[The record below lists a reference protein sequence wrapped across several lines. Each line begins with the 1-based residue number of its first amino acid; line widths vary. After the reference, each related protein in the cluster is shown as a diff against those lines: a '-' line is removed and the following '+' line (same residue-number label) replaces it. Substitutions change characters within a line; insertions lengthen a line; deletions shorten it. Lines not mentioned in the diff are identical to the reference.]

1 MALVVQRWQRN
12 GQHRLYVKDTDTRA
26 QLGYYDVR
34 TGRLS
39 VKDDAR
45 SYEIVSVLRPFLSGS
60 VPDGIAHL
68 MPQYPA
74 TPEEILA
81 ETEAYET
88 FSASAARPRP
98 RAVHRPSWPR
108 GTKGERVVG
117 RRLARLGRDGWDVL
131 RAVSEQGGDEVEHL
145 VVGPPGV
152 FTVSTLHHRGARI
165 RVGGQ
170 VMWVDDAIREYLR
183 NARIEA
189 AGIAR
194 RLSEALEAGGGL
206 PGGGPAGAAPGAAAG
221 SAAGSPP
228 EQEPTVRVRP
238 VLAFV
243 DAAAIDTHD
252 GHPDVLVVAGERLDA
267 ELRECRGELSL
278 PERDR
283 IVAAAHRAGLWT
295 I

>member
-60 VPDGIAHL
+60 VPEGLQHL

-74 TPEEILA
+74 TPAEILA

-88 FSASAARPRP
+88 FSASAPRPRP
-98 RAVHRPSWPR
+98 RGVHRPSWPR

-131 RAVSEQGGDEVEHL
+131 RAVSEHGGDEVEHL

-170 VMWVDDAIREYLR
+170 VVWVDDAIREYLR

-189 AGIAR
+189 GKVER
-194 RLSEALEAGGGL
+194 RLEQALGGG
-206 PGGGPAGAAPGAAAG
+206 G
-221 SAAGSPP
+221 
-228 EQEPTVRVRP
+228 PTVRVRP

-243 DAAAIDTHD
+243 GAAEIDTHE
-252 GHPDVLVVAGERLDA
+252 GHPDVLIVAGERLDA
-267 ELRECRGELSL
+267 ELRDCRGELSL

-283 IVAAAHRAGLWT
+283 IVAAAHRVGLWT

>member
-1 MALVVQRWQRN
+1 MALVVQRWRRN

-45 SYEIVSVLRPFLSGS
+45 SYEIVSVLRPYLSGS
-60 VPDGIAHL
+60 VPEGIAHL
-68 MPQYPA
+68 MPRYPA
-74 TPEEILA
+74 TPAELLA
-81 ETEAYET
+81 GTEAYET
-88 FSASAARPRP
+88 FSASTPRARPRGGRRLTP
-98 RAVHRPSWPR
+98 APWTR
-108 GTKGERVVG
+108 GSKGERVVG
-117 RRLARLGRDGWDVL
+117 RRLTRLGRDGWDVL
-131 RAVSEQGGDEVEHL
+131 RAIPAFGGDEVEHL

-152 FTVSTLHHRGARI
+152 FTVSTLYHRGARI

-170 VMWVDDAIREYLR
+170 VVWVNDAIREYLR
-183 NARIEA
+183 NARSEA
-189 AGIAR
+189 AAVAR
-194 RLSEALEAGGGL
+194 RLGGALDGSGGGVAGGG
-206 PGGGPAGAAPGAAAG
+206 GGGASGGAPA
-221 SAAGSPP
+221 
-228 EQEPTVRVRP
+228 VRVTP

-243 DAAAIDTHD
+243 GAASVDTHD

-267 ELRECRGELSL
+267 ELRDCRGELSL

>member
-45 SYEIVSVLRPFLSGS
+45 SYEIVSVLRPYLSGS
-60 VPDGIAHL
+60 VPEGIAHL

-88 FSASAARPRP
+88 FSASAPRPRP
-98 RAVHRPSWPR
+98 RGVHRPSWPR

-131 RAVSEQGGDEVEHL
+131 RAVPEQGGDEIEHL

-170 VMWVDDAIREYLR
+170 VVWVDDAIREYLR

-189 AGIAR
+189 ARVSR
-194 RLSEALEAGGGL
+194 RLSEALGAGVGANGGVS
-206 PGGGPAGAAPGAAAG
+206 GTAPGAAP
-221 SAAGSPP
+221 S
-228 EQEPTVRVRP
+228 QEPTVRVRP

-243 DAAAIDTHD
+243 GAAAIDTHD
-252 GHPDVLVVAGERLDA
+252 GHPDVLIVAGERLDA

>member
-1 MALVVQRWQRN
+1 MALVVQRWQKN

-39 VKDDAR
+39 VKDGTR

-60 VPDGIAHL
+60 VPDGLQHL

-74 TPEEILA
+74 AAADLLA
-81 ETEAYET
+81 ETESFET
-88 FSASAARPRP
+88 FSASAPRARPRGTRRLTP
-98 RAVHRPSWPR
+98 WRR
-108 GTKGERVVG
+108 GSKGERVVG
-117 RRLARLGRDGWDVL
+117 RRLAALGHDGWDVL
-131 RAVSEQGGDEVEHL
+131 RAINDHGGEEVEHL
-145 VVGPPGV
+145 VIGPPGV
-152 FTVSTLHHRGARI
+152 FTINTLYHRDARI
-165 RVGGQ
+165 RVGSQ
-170 VMWVDDAIREYLR
+170 VIWVDDSIREYLR

-189 AGIAR
+189 TSVAR
-194 RLSEALEAGGGL
+194 RLGDSLGGQAV
-206 PGGGPAGAAPGAAAG
+206 P
-221 SAAGSPP
+221 
-228 EQEPTVRVRP
+228 VIP

-243 DAAAIDTHD
+243 GADAIDTHD

-267 ELRECRGELSL
+267 ELRDCRGELSL

>member
-1 MALVVQRWQRN
+1 MTLVVQRWQRN

-26 QLGYYDVR
+26 QVGYYDVR

-45 SYEIVSVLRPFLSGS
+45 SYEIVSVLRPYLSGS
-60 VPDGIAHL
+60 VPEGLQHL

-74 TPEEILA
+74 TPAEVLA
-81 ETEAYET
+81 GTEAYET
-88 FSASAARPRP
+88 FSASAP
-98 RAVHRPSWPR
+98 RARTRVR
-108 GTKGERVVG
+108 GTGRLTPWLGSKGERIVG
-117 RRLARLGRDGWDVL
+117 RRLAALGRDGWDVL
-131 RAVSEQGGDEVEHL
+131 RAVQEDGGEEIAHL
-145 VVGPPGV
+145 VIGPPGV
-152 FTVSTLHHRGARI
+152 FTISTLYHRGARI

-170 VMWVDDAIREYLR
+170 VVWVDDAIREYLR

-189 AGIAR
+189 ASVAR
-194 RLSEALEAGGGL
+194 RLGDVLGGL
-206 PGGGPAGAAPGAAAG
+206 PVP
-221 SAAGSPP
+221 
-228 EQEPTVRVRP
+228 VIP

-267 ELRECRGELSL
+267 ALRDCRGELSL

>member
-88 FSASAARPRP
+88 FSASAPRPRP
-98 RAVHRPSWPR
+98 RGVHRPSWPR

-131 RAVSEQGGDEVEHL
+131 RAVPEQGGDEIEHL

-170 VMWVDDAIREYLR
+170 VVWVDDAIREYLR

-189 AGIAR
+189 ARVSR
-194 RLSEALEAGGGL
+194 RLSEAQGAGVGANSSVSGMV
-206 PGGGPAGAAPGAAAG
+206 PGAAP
-221 SAAGSPP
+221 S
-228 EQEPTVRVRP
+228 QEPTVRVRP

-243 DAAAIDTHD
+243 GAAAIDTHD
-252 GHPDVLVVAGERLDA
+252 GHPDVLIVAGERLDA

>member
-34 TGRLS
+34 TGRLT

-60 VPDGIAHL
+60 VPEGIAHL

-88 FSASAARPRP
+88 FSASATRPRP
-98 RAVHRPSWPR
+98 RGVHRPSWPR

-131 RAVSEQGGDEVEHL
+131 GAVSEDGGDETEHL

-152 FTVSTLHHRGARI
+152 FTVSTLYHRGARI

-170 VMWVDDAIREYLR
+170 VVWVDDAIREYLR

-189 AGIAR
+189 GRVAR
-194 RLSEALEAGGGL
+194 RLSEALGTG
-206 PGGGPAGAAPGAAAG
+206 APGQQG
-221 SAAGSPP
+221 SASGSGDPGS
-228 EQEPTVRVRP
+228 EPTVRVRP

-243 DAAAIDTHD
+243 GAAGIDTHE

-267 ELRECRGELSL
+267 ELRDCRGELSL

>member
-45 SYEIVSVLRPFLSGS
+45 SYEIVSVLRPYLSGS
-60 VPDGIAHL
+60 VPEGIAHL

-88 FSASAARPRP
+88 FSASAPRPRP
-98 RAVHRPSWPR
+98 RGVHRPSWPR

-131 RAVSEQGGDEVEHL
+131 RAVPEQGGDEIEHL

-170 VMWVDDAIREYLR
+170 VVWVDDAIREYLR

-189 AGIAR
+189 ARVSR
-194 RLSEALEAGGGL
+194 RLSEALGAGV
-206 PGGGPAGAAPGAAAG
+206 GANGSVSGTAPGAAP
-221 SAAGSPP
+221 S
-228 EQEPTVRVRP
+228 QEPTVRVRP

-243 DAAAIDTHD
+243 GAAAIDTHD
-252 GHPDVLVVAGERLDA
+252 GHPDVLIVAGERLDA

>member
-1 MALVVQRWQRN
+1 VPETMALMVQRWQRN
-12 GQHRLYVKDTDTRA
+12 GQHRLYVKDTDTRT

-34 TGRLS
+34 TGKLS

-45 SYEIVSVLRPFLSGS
+45 SYEIVSVLRPYLSGS
-60 VPDGIAHL
+60 VPEGLQHL
-68 MPQYPA
+68 MPQYPV
-74 TPEEILA
+74 TTA
-81 ETEAYET
+81 EAPAGTEAYET
-88 FSASAARPRP
+88 FSASAPRQRTRVP
-98 RAVHRPSWPR
+98 RRLTPWR
-108 GTKGERVVG
+108 GSKGERVVG
-117 RRLARLGRDGWDVL
+117 RRLARLGHDGWDVL
-131 RAVSEQGGDEVEHL
+131 RAVQAHGGDEVEHL

-152 FTVSTLHHRGARI
+152 FTISTLYHRGARI
-165 RVGGQ
+165 RVGSQ
-170 VMWVDDAIREYLR
+170 VVWVDDSIREYLR

-189 AGIAR
+189 ASVAR
-194 RLSEALEAGGGL
+194 RLGETLGDLAV
-206 PGGGPAGAAPGAAAG
+206 P
-221 SAAGSPP
+221 
-228 EQEPTVRVRP
+228 VIP

-267 ELRECRGELSL
+267 ELRDCRGELSL

>member
-60 VPDGIAHL
+60 VPQGLQHL

-74 TPEEILA
+74 TSAELLAGTEE
-81 ETEAYET
+81 YET
-88 FSASAARPRP
+88 FSASAPRP
-98 RAVHRPSWPR
+98 RQR
-108 GTKGERVVG
+108 GTRRLAPWSRRAKGERVVA

-131 RAVSEQGGDEVEHL
+131 RAIQAYGGDEVEHL
-145 VVGPPGV
+145 VIGPPGV
-152 FTVSTLHHRGARI
+152 FTISTLHHRGARI
-165 RVGGQ
+165 RVGSQ
-170 VMWVDDAIREYLR
+170 VVWVDDAIREYLR

-189 AGIAR
+189 ASVAR
-194 RLSEALEAGGGL
+194 RLGEALGGAL
-206 PGGGPAGAAPGAAAG
+206 DAP
-221 SAAGSPP
+221 
-228 EQEPTVRVRP
+228 VIP

-243 DAAAIDTHD
+243 DAAGIDTHD

-267 ELRECRGELSL
+267 ELRDCRGELSL

>member
-12 GQHRLYVKDTDTRA
+12 GQHRLYVKDTGTRA

-45 SYEIVSVLRPFLSGS
+45 SYEIVSVLRPYLSGS
-60 VPDGIAHL
+60 VPEGIAHL

-88 FSASAARPRP
+88 FSASAPRPRP
-98 RAVHRPSWPR
+98 RGVHRPSWPR

-131 RAVSEQGGDEVEHL
+131 RAVPEQGGDEIEHL

-152 FTVSTLHHRGARI
+152 FTVSTLYHRGARI

-170 VMWVDDAIREYLR
+170 VVWVDDAIREYLR

-189 AGIAR
+189 ARVSR
-194 RLSEALEAGGGL
+194 RLSEALGAGV
-206 PGGGPAGAAPGAAAG
+206 GANGSVSGTAPGAAP
-221 SAAGSPP
+221 S
-228 EQEPTVRVRP
+228 QEPTVRVRP

-243 DAAAIDTHD
+243 GAAAIDTHD
-252 GHPDVLVVAGERLDA
+252 GHPDVLIVAGERLDA

>member
-12 GQHRLYVKDTDTRA
+12 GQHRLYVRDTDTRA

-34 TGRLS
+34 TGRLT

-45 SYEIVSVLRPFLSGS
+45 SYEIVSVLRPFLTGS
-60 VPDGIAHL
+60 VPEGIAHL
-68 MPQYPA
+68 MPQYPV

-98 RAVHRPSWPR
+98 RGVHRPSWPR

-131 RAVSEQGGDEVEHL
+131 GAVPEDGGDEIEHL

-152 FTVSTLHHRGARI
+152 FTVSTLYHRGARI

-170 VMWVDDAIREYLR
+170 VVWVDDAIREYLR

-189 AGIAR
+189 ARVAR
-194 RLSEALEAGGGL
+194 RLGEALGPGAPGRRGPPPPAPGSSAGPGGPGTAGG
-206 PGGGPAGAAPGAAAG
+206 
-221 SAAGSPP
+221 
-228 EQEPTVRVRP
+228 EPRVRVRP

-243 DAAAIDTHD
+243 GAAGIDTHE

-267 ELRECRGELSL
+267 ELRDCRGELSL

>member
-12 GQHRLYVKDTDTRA
+12 GQHRLYVRDTDTRA

-34 TGRLS
+34 TGRLT
-39 VKDDAR
+39 VKDDSR
-45 SYEIVSVLRPFLSGS
+45 SYEIVNVLRPFLSGS
-60 VPDGIAHL
+60 VPEGLQHL

-88 FSASAARPRP
+88 FSASAARPRQ
-98 RAVHRPSWPR
+98 RGVHRPSWPR

-131 RAVSEQGGDEVEHL
+131 SAVSEHGGDEVEHL

-152 FTVSTLHHRGARI
+152 FTVSTLYHRGARI

-170 VMWVDDAIREYLR
+170 VVWVDDAIREYLR

-189 AGIAR
+189 AKIAR
-194 RLSEALEAGGGL
+194 RLSEALGTGV
-206 PGGGPAGAAPGAAAG
+206 GAVPGAAQGQG
-221 SAAGSPP
+221 SGPG
-228 EQEPTVRVRP
+228 EEPGVRVRP

-243 DAAAIDTHD
+243 GAAGIDTHE

-267 ELRECRGELSL
+267 ELRECLGELSL

-283 IVAAAHRAGLWT
+283 IVAAAHRVGLWT

>member
-60 VPDGIAHL
+60 VPEGIAHL

-74 TPEEILA
+74 TAEEVLA

-88 FSASAARPRP
+88 FSASATRPRA

-108 GTKGERVVG
+108 GSKGERVVG

-131 RAVSEQGGDEVEHL
+131 RAVGVHGGDEVEHL

-152 FTVSTLHHRGARI
+152 FTVSTLHHGGARI
-165 RVGGQ
+165 RVGRDI
-170 VMWVDDAIREYLR
+170 VWVDDAIREYLR

-189 AGIAR
+189 ATVAR
-194 RLSEALEAGGGL
+194 RLGEAL
-206 PGGGPAGAAPGAAAG
+206 AAG
-221 SAAGSPP
+221 PGLTPGDESA
-228 EQEPTVRVRP
+228 VRVTP

-243 DAAAIDTHD
+243 GAAGIDTHD

-267 ELRECRGELSL
+267 ELRDCRGELSL

-283 IVAAAHRAGLWT
+283 IVAAAHRVGLWT

>member
-45 SYEIVSVLRPFLSGS
+45 SYEIVDVLRPFLSGS
-60 VPDGIAHL
+60 VPAGLQHL

-74 TPEEILA
+74 TSAELLA
-81 ETEAYET
+81 ETEGHET
-88 FSASAARPRP
+88 FSASTP
-98 RAVHRPSWPR
+98 RAKHR
-108 GTKGERVVG
+108 GTRRLAPWARGSKGERVVA

-131 RAVSEQGGDEVEHL
+131 CAVQEHGGREVEHL
-145 VVGPPGV
+145 VIGPPGV
-152 FTVSTLHHRGARI
+152 FTISTLHHRGARI
-165 RVGGQ
+165 RVGSQ
-170 VMWVDDAIREYLR
+170 VVWVDDAIREYLR
-183 NARIEA
+183 NARFQA
-189 AGIAR
+189 AAVTR
-194 RLSEALEAGGGL
+194 RL
-206 PGGGPAGAAPGAAAG
+206 GPALGGATAVP
-221 SAAGSPP
+221 
-228 EQEPTVRVRP
+228 VIP

-243 DAAAIDTHD
+243 GAALIDTHD

-267 ELRECRGELSL
+267 ELRDCRGSLSL

-283 IVAAAHRAGLWT
+283 IVTAAHRVGLWT

>member
-45 SYEIVSVLRPFLSGS
+45 SYEIVSVLRPYLSGS
-60 VPDGIAHL
+60 VPEGIAHL

-88 FSASAARPRP
+88 FSASAPRPRP
-98 RAVHRPSWPR
+98 RGVHRPSWPR

-131 RAVSEQGGDEVEHL
+131 RAVSEQGSNEVDHL

-170 VMWVDDAIREYLR
+170 VVWVDDAIREYLR

-189 AGIAR
+189 ARVSR
-194 RLSEALEAGGGL
+194 RLSEALGAGV
-206 PGGGPAGAAPGAAAG
+206 GANGSVSGTAPGAAP
-221 SAAGSPP
+221 S
-228 EQEPTVRVRP
+228 QEPTVRVRP

-243 DAAAIDTHD
+243 GAAAIDTHD
-252 GHPDVLVVAGERLDA
+252 GHPDVLIVAGERLDA

>member
-1 MALVVQRWQRN
+1 MTLVVQRWQRN

-26 QLGYYDVR
+26 QLGYYDLR
-34 TGRLS
+34 TGRLT

-45 SYEIVSVLRPFLSGS
+45 SYEMVSVLRPYLSGS
-60 VPDGIAHL
+60 VPEGLQHL

-74 TPEEILA
+74 RPEEVLA
-81 ETEAYET
+81 GTEGYET
-88 FSASAARPRP
+88 FSASAP
-98 RAVHRPSWPR
+98 RARQRGNRRLAPWPR
-108 GTKGERVVG
+108 GSKGERVVA

-131 RAVSEQGGDEVEHL
+131 RAVQAHGGDEVEHL

-152 FTVSTLHHRGARI
+152 FMLSTLYHRGARI
-165 RVGGQ
+165 RVGSQ
-170 VMWVDDAIREYLR
+170 VVWVDDAIREYLR
-183 NARIEA
+183 NARSEA
-189 AGIAR
+189 ASVAQ
-194 RLSEALEAGGGL
+194 RL
-206 PGGGPAGAAPGAAAG
+206 GAAVSDLSVP
-221 SAAGSPP
+221 
-228 EQEPTVRVRP
+228 VIP

-243 DAAAIDTHD
+243 GAAGIDTHD

-267 ELRECRGELSL
+267 ELRDCRGELSL

>member
-34 TGRLS
+34 TGKLS

-45 SYEIVSVLRPFLSGS
+45 SYEIVSVLRPYLSGS
-60 VPDGIAHL
+60 VPEGIAHL

-74 TPEEILA
+74 TSAELLA
-81 ETEAYET
+81 ATDAYET
-88 FSASAARPRP
+88 FSASAP
-98 RAVHRPSWPR
+98 RAKPRGGRRLSPWPR
-108 GTKGERVVG
+108 GSKGERVVG
-117 RRLARLGRDGWDVL
+117 RRLTRLGRDGWDVL
-131 RAVSEQGGDEVEHL
+131 RAIPSFGGDEVEHL

-152 FTVSTLHHRGARI
+152 FAISTLHHRNARI
-165 RVGGQ
+165 RVGSQ
-170 VMWVDDAIREYLR
+170 VIWVDDAIREYLR
-183 NARIEA
+183 NARTEA
-189 AGIAR
+189 AAVAR
-194 RLSEALEAGGGL
+194 KLGGALGGE
-206 PGGGPAGAAPGAAAG
+206 G
-221 SAAGSPP
+221 SSTA
-228 EQEPTVRVRP
+228 VRVTP

-243 DAAAIDTHD
+243 GAAGIDTHD
-252 GHPDVLVVAGERLDA
+252 GHPDVLVAAGERLDA
-267 ELRECRGELSL
+267 ELRDCRGELSL

>member
-45 SYEIVSVLRPFLSGS
+45 SYEIVSVLRPYLSGS
-60 VPDGIAHL
+60 VPEGIAHL

-88 FSASAARPRP
+88 FSASAPRPRP
-98 RAVHRPSWPR
+98 RGVHRPSWPR

-131 RAVSEQGGDEVEHL
+131 RAVPEQGGDEIEHL

-170 VMWVDDAIREYLR
+170 VVWVDDAIREYLR

-189 AGIAR
+189 ARVAR
-194 RLSEALEAGGGL
+194 RLSEALGTGV
-206 PGGGPAGAAPGAAAG
+206 GANGSVSGTAPGTAPG
-221 SAAGSPP
+221 
-228 EQEPTVRVRP
+228 QEPTVRVRP

-243 DAAAIDTHD
+243 GAAAIDTHD
-252 GHPDVLVVAGERLDA
+252 GHPDVLIVAGEQLDA

>member
-1 MALVVQRWQRN
+1 MTLVVQRWQRG
-12 GQHRLYVKDTDTRA
+12 GQHRLYVRDTDTRA

-34 TGRLS
+34 TGTLS

-45 SYEIVSVLRPFLSGS
+45 SYEIVSVLRPYLSGS
-60 VPDGIAHL
+60 VPAGLQHL

-74 TPEEILA
+74 TAAEVLA
-81 ETEAYET
+81 GTESFET
-88 FSASAARPRP
+88 FSAQAQRPRQ
-98 RAVHRPSWPR
+98 RGVHRPSWPR
-108 GTKGERVVG
+108 GSRGERVVG

-131 RAVSEQGGDEVEHL
+131 RAVDLHGGPEVEHL
-145 VVGPPGV
+145 VIGPPGA
-152 FTVSTLHHRGARI
+152 FTVSTLDHRGARI
-165 RVGGQ
+165 RVGSQ
-170 VMWVDDAIREYLR
+170 VVWVDDSIREYLR
-183 NARIEA
+183 NARAEA
-189 AGIAR
+189 ASVAR
-194 RLSEALEAGGGL
+194 RLGEALGGGR
-206 PGGGPAGAAPGAAAG
+206 P
-221 SAAGSPP
+221 
-228 EQEPTVRVRP
+228 VRVTP

-243 DAAAIDTHD
+243 RAAGIDTHD

>member
-26 QLGYYDVR
+26 QLGFYDVR

-45 SYEIVSVLRPFLSGS
+45 SYEIVSVLRPYLSGS
-60 VPDGIAHL
+60 VPEGLQHL

-74 TPEEILA
+74 TPAELLA
-81 ETEAYET
+81 GTEAYET
-88 FSASAARPRP
+88 FSAGAPRSRPRGG
-98 RAVHRPSWPR
+98 RRLAGWPR
-108 GTKGERVVG
+108 GSKGERVVA

-131 RAVSEQGGDEVEHL
+131 RAVPAFGGDEVEHL

-152 FTVSTLHHRGARI
+152 FTISTLHHRGARI
-165 RVGGQ
+165 RVGSQ
-170 VMWVDDAIREYLR
+170 VVWVDDAIREYLR

-189 AGIAR
+189 AAVAR
-194 RLSEALEAGGGL
+194 RLGAALADGGGD
-206 PGGGPAGAAPGAAAG
+206 AA
-221 SAAGSPP
+221 
-228 EQEPTVRVRP
+228 VRVTP

-243 DAAAIDTHD
+243 GAAGIDTHD

-267 ELRECRGELSL
+267 ELRDCRGELSL

-283 IVAAAHRAGLWT
+283 IVAAAHRAGMWT